1 MRRGQSL
8 SSIRRRSLQWKKNYW
23 RRCLLFDRASSR
35 LSLEEKDL
43 SAREFVRVY
52 YEPGDARG
60 CRSWGLRAS
69 PSLAH
74 PTLPRYPRAA
84 EASEED
90 ESRTCIKGSPERNFL
105 GVAVGVGHP
114 GAGRVPSSASHLA
127 AGSESGCLV
136 GGVLRRRPSKA
147 IRGRVV
153 VGACVLQVGAS
164 CPLRSLLV
172 CSRTSSTRVRSFL
185 FSVSGFD
192 FDDSPGKRL

>member
-1 MRRGQSL
+1 M
-8 SSIRRRSLQWKKNYW
+8 
-23 RRCLLFDRASSR
+23 
-35 LSLEEKDL
+35 
-43 SAREFVRVY
+43 Y

-60 CRSWGLRAS
+60 CRRWGLRAS

-74 PTLPRYPRAA
+74 STLPRYPRAA

-136 GGVLRRRPSKA
+136 GGVLRRPSKA
-147 IRGRVV
+147 ISGRVV

-172 CSRTSSTRVRSFL
+172 CSRTSSTRVRSYL
-185 FSVSGFD
+185 FFCFWLRLRRLSRKETLNLRRTR
-192 FDDSPGKRL
+192 KRPPTVITAKGRSMVRTVVVLR